1 MVSTDASPKRGSWS
15 SSLGFIL
22 AAAGSAVGLGNIWR
36 FPYLT
41 GENGGAAFV
50 LIYVACVV
58 LIGIPLL
65 YNEMA
70 LGRFTRKGPVG
81 AFQALK
87 PNTWWVLVP
96 WLSVISCFVV
106 LSYYSVIAGWT
117 VGYVGKLLIGDATPF
132 GDFVANPLIVLGTM
146 GIFILLTIYIVAG
159 GVEKGI
165 EKWSK
170 ILMPV
175 LFLLLMVITI
185 RSITLP
191 GAEKGIEFYLVP
203 DFSKITWNTWL
214 VALGQAFFSMSVGWG
229 IMIAYASYMPKESN
243 MIQSGLWVAIADT
256 AVALL
261 GGLMI
266 FPAVFAFGKEPAAGA
281 TLVFKV
287 LPDIFSRMPLG
298 NVLGALF
305 FVLLVV
311 AALTSSISM
320 LEVSAGYFVDEKG
333 WNRKTAVWLVGIAA
347 FVVGIPSALSFGANE
362 WLSHLQLLGKTGFL
376 EIVDHLFGNFI
387 IILFALLTT
396 IFVGWVWG
404 HRSAIAELATGASGF
419 ARPLIGSVSLADIWA
434 FFIRYIAPVV
444 IFLMIYF
451 QVSE

>member
-1 MVSTDASPKRGSWS
+1 MAISSPSKRGSWS
-15 SSLGFIL
+15 SSIGFIL

-41 GENGGAAFV
+41 GQNGGAAFV
-50 LIYVACVV
+50 LIYIACVV
-58 LIGIPLL
+58 LIGLPLL
-65 YNEMA
+65 FNEMA

-81 AFQALK
+81 AFQTIRPRSVWA
-87 PNTWWVLVP
+87 WVP

-117 VGYVGKLLIGDATPF
+117 VGYVVKILIGDHTAF
-132 GDFVANPLIVLGTM
+132 GDFVKNPLVVLGAM
-146 GIFILLTIYIVAG
+146 GFFIFLTIYIVQG
-159 GVEKGI
+159 GIEKGI

-175 LFLLLMVITI
+175 LFVLLVLITI
-185 RSITLP
+185 RSVTLP
-191 GAEKGIEFYLVP
+191 GAEKGIEFYLKP
-203 DFSKITWNTWL
+203 DFSTITFDTWL

-229 IMIAYASYMPKESN
+229 IMIAYASYMPKETN
-243 MIQSGLWVAIADT
+243 MISSGLWVAVADT
-256 AVALL
+256 LVALI

-266 FPAVFAFGKEPAAGA
+266 FPAVFAFGKEPTAGA

-287 LPDIFSRMPLG
+287 LPEIFDQMPLG

-320 LEVSAGYFVDEKG
+320 LEVSAGYFVDERG
-333 WNRKTAVWLVGIAA
+333 WNRKTAVWAVGIAA
-347 FVVGIPSALSFGANE
+347 FAVGVPSALSFGAVD
-362 WLSHLQLLGKTGFL
+362 WLSNLQFMGKTGFL
-376 EIVDHLFGNFI
+376 EIVDHVFGNFV

-396 IFVGWVWG
+396 VFVGWVWG
-404 HRSAIAELATGASGF
+404 HRHAMQELAQGAAGF
-419 ARPLIGSVSLADIWA
+419 ARAVVAGISPGDVWA
-434 FFIRYIAPVV
+434 FFVRFVAPIV

>member
-1 MVSTDASPKRGSWS
+1 MAVTSSKKRGSWS

-41 GENGGAAFV
+41 GQNGGAAFV

-65 YNEMA
+65 FNEMA

-81 AFQALK
+81 AFKAIK
-87 PNTWWVLVP
+87 PGSLWALVP

-132 GDFVANPLIVLGTM
+132 GDFVKNPAIVLGTM
-146 GIFILLTIYIVAG
+146 AVFIFLTIYIVSG

-170 ILMPV
+170 ILMPI
-175 LFLLLMVITI
+175 LFLLLVMITI
-185 RSITLP
+185 RSLTLD
-191 GAEKGIEFYLVP
+191 GAGKGVDFYLVP
-203 DFSKITWNTWL
+203 DFSKITWQTWL

-229 IMIAYASYMPKESN
+229 IMIAYASYMPRETN
-243 MIQSGLWVAIADT
+243 MVSSGLWVAVADT

-281 TLVFKV
+281 TLVFQV
-287 LPDIFSRMPLG
+287 LPDIFSQMPLG
-298 NVLGALF
+298 NILGALF

-333 WNRKTAVWLVGIAA
+333 WNRKMAVWIVGIAA
-347 FVVGIPSALSFGANE
+347 FLVGIPSALSFGASE
-362 WLSHLQLLGKTGFL
+362 WLSSISLLGKTGFL
-376 EIVDHLFGNFI
+376 EIVDHLFGNFVI
-387 IILFALLTT
+387 IFFALLTT
-396 IFVGWVWG
+396 VFVGWVWG
-404 HRSAIAELATGASGF
+404 HRHAIKELATGAAGF
-419 ARPLIGSVSLADIWA
+419 ARPLIGGLSAGDIWA
-434 FFIRYIAPVV
+434 FFIRFIAPIV